1 MLLIPLSYIPRGCRR
16 RRHNHHDGSELDW
29 QGSNL
34 RPPASEAGALSPE
47 LQSKRQRVQPIPLV
61 GMTRFELA
69 ALRSQSGCATKLRH
83 TPRPRSSFPLEWPTH
98 TLTQLGRKRQA
109 GPVRVGERG

>member
-1 MLLIPLSYIPRGCRR
+1 RNLSTEEWMVGVT
-16 RRHNHHDGSELDW
+16 GFE
-29 QGSNL
+29 
-34 RPPASEAGALSPE
+34 PATSS
-47 LQSKRQRVQPIPLV
+47 SRTKR
-61 GMTRFELA
+61 
-69 ALRSQSGCATKLRH
+69 ATKLRH